1 MEAEGLHAKVIY
13 LLTTSGERPAR
24 SPSPISGSPP
34 REGIEGLTN
43 VHTERRRTPGIERKP
58 TTPIVNIVAAFIYSP
73 SRGLAPAIAALGAT
87 KFRAPGLRPTGPE
100 IELSFFE
107 TTPSGRESGGNIQN
121 LMLYATPKLS
131 PFLSKQ
137 NPQYSGR
144 NRLLAGTV
152 FLAAGNNILQ
162 WRGRKKGVLNFQHHM
177 SSLKC
182 NIRVCPVWGKRRLF

>member
-1 MEAEGLHAKVIY
+1 MRTRKK
-13 LLTTSGERPAR
+13 
-24 SPSPISGSPP
+24 
-34 REGIEGLTN
+34 
-43 VHTERRRTPGIERKP
+43 RRTPGIGRKP
-58 TTPIVNIVAAFIYSP
+58 STPTVNIVAAFIYSP

-107 TTPSGRESGGNIQN
+107 TTPSRRDSGGNIQN

-152 FLAAGNNILQ
+152 FLAGGNNICDEAEIGCAQLSTSFVEPQ
-162 WRGRKKGVLNFQHHM
+162 VQYSHFPHSGQMTFF
-177 SSLKC
+177 LK
-182 NIRVCPVWGKRRLF
+182 VRRCTFAIPHLKIKSRPIDPLR

>member
-1 MEAEGLHAKVIY
+1 
-13 LLTTSGERPAR
+13 LTRSGERPAR

-34 REGIEGLTN
+34 REGIEALTN
-43 VHTERRRTPGIERKP
+43 VHTEKRRKPGIGRKP
-58 TTPIVNIVAAFIYSP
+58 TTPTVNIFAAFIYSP
-73 SRGLAPAIAALGAT
+73 SRGLALAIAALGAT

-107 TTPSGRESGGNIQN
+107 TTPSRRESGGNIQN

-137 NPQYSGR
+137 NPQHSGR

-152 FLAAGNNILQ
+152 FLAAGNNIRSDEAEIGCAQLSTS
-162 WRGRKKGVLNFQHHM
+162 LL
-177 SSLKC
+177 SLKC
-182 NIRVCPVWGKRRLF
+182 NIRHSPFRGK

>member
-1 MEAEGLHAKVIY
+1 MSTREK
-13 LLTTSGERPAR
+13 RR
-24 SPSPISGSPP
+24 SP
-34 REGIEGLTN
+34 GIG
-43 VHTERRRTPGIERKP
+43 RKP
-58 TTPIVNIVAAFIYSP
+58 STPIVNIVAAFIYSP

-107 TTPSGRESGGNIQN
+107 TTPSRRESGGNIQN

-137 NPQYSGR
+137 KPSVFWQEPSSGR
-144 NRLLAGTV
+144 NCILGGREQYLQRL
-152 FLAAGNNILQ
+152 
-162 WRGRKKGVLNFQHHM
+162 GRKTGVLNFQHSL

-182 NIRVCPVWGKRRLF
+182 NIRISPIRGK